1 MRVAG
6 IAPDRRRQ
14 AMAYL
19 ALIAGAVGMGAS
31 PVFVRLADVGPFA
44 SAFWRAFLALPFL
57 WGWARFEAAGR
68 PGDPSRVAPIV
79 ILAGL
84 FFTGDLLFWHLA
96 IFGTT
101 VANATF
107 MATTAPV
114 WVALGA
120 WLIFSQRIGARA
132 VAGLAL
138 CILGGTTL
146 VGESYGFVPQRLLG
160 DFYGLITAVLLGAY
174 T

>member
-1 MRVAG
+1 MTAAG
-6 IAPDRRRQ
+6 IATEERRR
-14 AMAYL
+14 AAAL
-19 ALIAGAVGMGAS
+19 AALVLGAIAMGAS
-31 PVFVRLADVGPFA
+31 VLFVRWADVGPYA
-44 SAFWRAFLALPFL
+44 SAFWRVLLALPFL
-57 WGWARFEAAGR
+57 FVWMRLENQSAAWPQLDR
-68 PGDPSRVAPIV
+68 AVL
-79 ILAGL
+79 LAGL
-84 FFTGDLLFWHLA
+84 FFTGDLFFWHLA

-114 WVALGA
+114 FVALAA
-120 WLIFSQRIGARA
+120 WLLLSQRVGARA

-160 DFYGLITAVLLGAY
+160 DFYGL
-174 T
+174 

>member
-31 PVFVRLADVGPFA
+31 PVFVRFADVGPFA

-57 WGWARFEAAGR
+57 WAWARFAERGR
-68 PGDPSRVAPIV
+68 RGERPRLDGVV

-84 FFTGDLLFWHLA
+84 FFTGDLFFWHLE
-96 IFGTT
+96 
-101 VANATF
+101 
-107 MATTAPV
+107 
-114 WVALGA
+114 
-120 WLIFSQRIGARA
+120 IGRA
-132 VAGLAL
+132 HV
-138 CILGGTTL
+138 
-146 VGESYGFVPQRLLG
+146 
-160 DFYGLITAVLLGAY
+160 
-174 T
+174 